1 MMLVHRLMANE
12 HKRLSLFFSSQGK
25 IECLSLNSISEA
37 IYWLEQQCL
46 FSSFILTP
54 ISSDVPAG
62 AQSSCFR
69 WQL

>member
-37 IYWLEQQCL
+37 IYWLEAIYCL
-46 FSSFILTP
+46 FSLP

-62 AQSSCFR
+62 AQSSCFI
-69 WQL
+69 WHL